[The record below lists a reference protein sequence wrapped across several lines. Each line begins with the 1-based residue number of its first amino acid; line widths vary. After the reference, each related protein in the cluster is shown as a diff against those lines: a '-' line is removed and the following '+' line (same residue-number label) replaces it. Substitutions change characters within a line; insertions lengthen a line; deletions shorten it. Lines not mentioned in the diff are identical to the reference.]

1 MTQKYIS
8 KKILFILMFLSLLI
22 GLYLGWQIH
31 QFWLEDSCL
40 DMGGVISYKH
50 HIFSCV
56 VD

>member
-22 GLYLGWQIH
+22 GLYIGWQAH